1 MRILLINPN
10 TSSDMTERAAAEA
23 RRCASQGIEIV
34 AVTGDFGCSVI
45 ASRASF
51 AIAAHTGLDLYAR
64 HASGAD
70 GVILACFGDPGLA
83 ALREV
88 SSVPVIG
95 LAAAAVEEAAEAA
108 RPFAIVTAGLAWVPM
123 LDELVAATPHAPL
136 FRGVIAL
143 DATGLSLVRE
153 PDRFARE
160 LGHALDRAAD
170 AGAQTIIL
178 GGAAFAGTARTLTA
192 RAHLIDPMQ
201 SAIRAVERAGSENP
215 ARGGS
220 ATPAA
225 CSARGLSPELTS
237 LLAGAAPPAR
247 GAAR

>member
-23 RRCASQGIEIV
+23 RRCASPGTEIV

-64 HASGAD
+64 YGSGAD
-70 GVILACFGDPGLA
+70 GVVLACFGDPGLA

-88 SSVPVIG
+88 SPVPVIG

-108 RPFAIVTAGLAWVPM
+108 RPFAIVTAGAAWVAM
-123 LDELVAATPHAPL
+123 LSELVAATLHAPL
-136 FRGVIAL
+136 FRGVVAL

-153 PDRFARE
+153 PDRFAGE
-160 LGHALDRAAD
+160 LGHALDRAVA

-178 GGAAFAGTARTLTA
+178 GGAAFAGAARTLTA
-192 RAHLIDPMQ
+192 RARLIDPMQ
-201 SAIRAVERAGSENP
+201 SAIRAVERAVGKS
-215 ARGGS
+215 AWRGGS
-220 ATPAA
+220 VAPAP
-225 CSARGLSPELTS
+225 CSARGLSPELAS
-237 LLAGAAPPAR
+237 LLAGATPPTRDAVR
-247 GAAR
+247 